1 MTEVNKSERGYGR
14 ILRGTV
20 TSDKMDKSIVV
31 EVVRTVRHSKYNKF
45 IKRRARYHAHDE
57 KNDANA
63 GDTVVIVESRPL
75 SKTKRWRLRDIP
87 ERAKI

>member
-1 MTEVNKSERGYGR
+1 MSESTNNRGYGR
-14 ILRGTV
+14 VLRGVV

-31 EVVRTVRHSKYNKF
+31 EVTRTVRHKKYNKF

-57 KNDANA
+57 SNDAGV

-75 SKTKRWRLRDIP
+75 SKTKRWRLRDVA

>member
-1 MTEVNKSERGYGR
+1 MSDQSNERGSGR
-14 ILRGTV
+14 VLKGVV
-20 TSDKMDKSIVV
+20 TSDKMEKSIVV
-31 EVVRTVRHSKYNKF
+31 EVTRTVRHKKYNKI

-57 KNDANA
+57 TNDANH

-75 SKTKRWRLRDIP
+75 SKTKRWRLQTVS